1 MLPHINFI
9 LPVSLLSPLSAY
21 LETTNEPDALDTL
34 IKAECSFVQETG
46 LRSSSLRQDLQAAA
60 ADPEEQGFWRLEPE
74 HLNLPSRCWEAK
86 PSSSVFMHCHDGWL
100 AGDSSKGRQ
109 KFEHTFHPTRLM
121 TAKDLWQGGQSAYQQ
136 VAQSGIIAFLRKSH
150 VLESLDQLEKL
161 VGGQAKGAACHRQ
174 D

>member
-1 MLPHINFI
+1 MSPTLSTHSSRPNAALCRRQAFALLRCARTCKLLLRIPKSRASGGWSQSI
-9 LPVSLLSPLSAY
+9 SICQADAGKQSL
-21 LETTNEPDALDTL
+21 
-34 IKAECSFVQETG
+34 
-46 LRSSSLRQDLQAAA
+46 
-60 ADPEEQGFWRLEPE
+60 
-74 HLNLPSRCWEAK
+74 HH
-86 PSSSVFMHCHDGWL
+86 PSSCIAMMDCLLVIRRR
-100 AGDSSKGRQ
+100 AGRNLNTH
-109 KFEHTFHPTRLM
+109 FTRLM